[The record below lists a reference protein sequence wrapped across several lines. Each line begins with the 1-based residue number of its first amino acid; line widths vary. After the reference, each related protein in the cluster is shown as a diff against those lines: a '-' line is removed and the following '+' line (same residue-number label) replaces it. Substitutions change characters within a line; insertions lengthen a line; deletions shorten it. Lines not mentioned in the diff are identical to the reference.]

1 MSQVRSSAHVV
12 DDRVF
17 RLVLEMEM
25 SKALRLQYMYSVLTI
40 VREPARGP
48 STANGR
54 SDADSIAA
62 VVSRATQASDLIGL
76 VPNAPAVRILLV
88 DTHLDDL
95 SGVIE
100 RVRAEFSPEVT
111 LSFGAACFPTTGS
124 TTAELLRRADLEA
137 GLVPG
142 G

>member
-1 MSQVRSSAHVV
+1 MSQVRSSARVV
-12 DDRVF
+12 DDHVF

-40 VREPARGP
+40 VREPTRGP

-54 SDADSIAA
+54 SDADAMAA
-62 VVSRATQASDLIGL
+62 VVSRVTQPSDLIGL
-76 VPNAPAVRILLV
+76 VPTASAVRVLLV
-88 DTHLDDL
+88 DTHLDDV

-100 RVRAEFSPEVT
+100 RIRAEFSPEVA

-137 GLVPG
+137 GLMPG

>member
-1 MSQVRSSAHVV
+1 MTGVQTCALPIY
-12 DDRVF
+12 DRVF

-48 STANGR
+48 STANGL
-54 SDADSIAA
+54 SDADSMAA
-62 VVSRATQASDLIGL
+62 VVSRVTQASDLIGL

-88 DTHLDDL
+88 DTHLDDV

-111 LSFGAACFPTTGS
+111 LSFGASCFPTTGS

-137 GLVPG
+137 GLSG

>member
-1 MSQVRSSAHVV
+1 MKAAIFHGAH
-12 DDRVF
+12 
-17 RLVLEMEM
+17 
-25 SKALRLQYMYSVLTI
+25 KPLTI

-48 STANGR
+48 STANGL
-54 SDADSIAA
+54 SDADSMAA
-62 VVSRATQASDLIGL
+62 VVSRVTQASDLIGL

-88 DTHLDDL
+88 DTHLDDV

-111 LSFGAACFPTTGS
+111 LSFGASCFPTTGS

-137 GLVPG
+137 GLSG